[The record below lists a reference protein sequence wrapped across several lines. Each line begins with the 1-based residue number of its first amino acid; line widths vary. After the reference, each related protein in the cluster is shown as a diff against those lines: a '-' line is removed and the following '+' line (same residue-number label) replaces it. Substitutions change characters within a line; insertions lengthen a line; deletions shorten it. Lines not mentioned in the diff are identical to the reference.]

1 MEKSTKKDLK
11 EQYKNRKITGGIFC
25 IKCQGNDR
33 MWIRATRDLEGQKN
47 RYNFFITTD
56 TCPEPAMQT
65 DWKLFGATSFSF
77 EILEEIERK
86 ETQSEREFADDIGLL
101 LEIWNEKQRLHEIP

>member
-1 MEKSTKKDLK
+1 MEKLTKKDLK

-25 IKCQGNDR
+25 IKCHGNNR
-33 MWIRATRDLEGQKN
+33 MWIRAAKELEGQKN
-47 RYNFFITTD
+47 RYNFFISTD

-65 DWKLFGATSFSF
+65 EWKVFGANSFSF
-77 EILEEIERK
+77 DILEEIERK

-101 LEIWNEKQRLHEIP
+101 LEIWNEKQRLHEIL